1 MSSPLSVD
9 DGDIFERLQ
18 QRTDPKVQEEQQ
30 KAVNERVRAIYEKAQ
45 NRLGELIDQNST
57 LPCVISSVQVHGA
70 RHTRRSFLEQIFNPL
85 LSSNQTRPYTLSE
98 ALQEVSA
105 RADKLGRFDV
115 FQQPISVYLDQSSLA
130 DPQTGLPSIDVLLSV
145 KEKSRVLL
153 KTGTD
158 LGNTEGSAYGNLL
171 WRNMFGGAENL
182 NLNASLG
189 TRTRSAYQATFDTPL
204 FSDPDFRLEL
214 GGIASATQKSWAS
227 HEEVLKG
234 GWSKLRWI
242 SSSGHH
248 HEFGYNGFWRQMTGL
263 SENASSTVR
272 ADAGDSVKSSVF
284 HSWTKD
290 RRDNALLPS
299 RGYYAK
305 AFNELAG
312 WGPLKGDVSFWKSEI
327 ETQAAVPVPIPGLKG
342 DSGVSFTTGFRA
354 GLLYPLGLDSD
365 SRPQLSRVN
374 DRFLLGGP
382 TDVRG
387 FRLCGLGPHDG
398 ADAVGGDVYA
408 AGSANLLLPLPRVGA
423 DKPFRLQAFVNG
435 GRLLPLRTA
444 DKNVPTSSGEVKD
457 AMVSTISELVNGL
470 PSVAAGVGLVYAHPV
485 ARFELNFSLPL
496 VLRKGEEGRKG
507 LQLGIGINFLLLPL
521 TLAAM
526 AQYYP
531 QQQPYGAQASAQNLQ
546 FYPTSYQSVS
556 GHTTPSQASYGGF
569 GGPSNPA
576 AQAYPVGGVGSGYGG
591 FGSPSAGVSGRMGEQ
606 GGLRTGWLAAFGTE
620 GYDGEPP
627 LLEELGVNFEHIRT
641 KTLTVLN
648 PFARI
653 DQHLMDDS
661 DLYGAL
667 LYIVLYG
674 TFLLLSGKVFYGYIY
689 GVAVFGTVAL
699 HLILSLMSPALDAV
713 PVANAADPTN
723 YSPHH
728 KPTMSDA
735 SAAGHFS
742 ATLTFPRSASVLGYC
757 FLPLVLTSLVGI
769 LIPMD
774 TMFGYLLTTAAVGW
788 CTYSS
793 SGMFCA
799 VARMRGM
806 RGLVAYPLALFYVV
820 FGIMGIF
827 SSRGSGTLA
836 AKTGAA

>member
-1 MSSPLSVD
+1 MSSPLSAD
-9 DGDIFERLQ
+9 DEDIFERLQ
-18 QRTDPKVQEEQQ
+18 QRTNPKVLEEQQ
-30 KAVNERVRAIYEKAQ
+30 QAVYERTNAIYQKAQ
-45 NRLGELIDQNST
+45 ARLGELIDQNST
-57 LPCVISSVQVHGA
+57 LPCAISSVKVTGA
-70 RHTRRSFLEQIFNPL
+70 LHTRRAFLERILNPF
-85 LSSNQTRPYTLSE
+85 LSSNQNRPYTLSE
-98 ALQEVSA
+98 ALREISK
-105 RADKLGRFDV
+105 RADKLNRFDI
-115 FQQPISVYLDQSSLA
+115 FHQPVAVYLDQSPEADALSSIPNINVQLA
-130 DPQTGLPSIDVLLSV
+130 V

-171 WRNMFGGAENL
+171 WRNIFGGAENL

-189 TRTRSAYQATFDTPL
+189 TRTRSAYQATFETPIL
-204 FSDPDFRLEL
+204 SDPDFSLEL
-214 GGIASATQKSWAS
+214 GGLASATQKSWAN

-234 GWSKLRWI
+234 GWSKLRWT
-242 SSSGHH
+242 SPSGHR
-248 HEFGYNGFWRQMTGL
+248 HELGYSGFWRQMTSL
-263 SENASSTVR
+263 SENASPTVR
-272 ADAGDSVKSSVF
+272 ADAGDSVKSSLF
-284 HSWTKD
+284 HSWTID
-290 RRDNALLPS
+290 RRDSPLLPS

-327 ETQAAVPVPIPGLKG
+327 ETQSAIPIPIPGLKG
-342 DSGVSFTTGFRA
+342 DSGVSLTTGFRA
-354 GLLYPLGLDSD
+354 GLLYPLGLDSN
-365 SRPQLSRVN
+365 SQPQLSRAN

-408 AGSANLLLPLPRVGA
+408 AGSANLLLPLPKIGFE
-423 DKPFRLQAFVNG
+423 KPLRLQAFVNG
-435 GRLLPLRTA
+435 GRLLPLRTGERNA
-444 DKNVPTSSGEVKD
+444 PTSSAEVKD
-457 AMVSTISELVNGL
+457 AMVSTVSELANGL
-470 PSVAAGVGLVYAHPV
+470 PSIAAGIGLVYAHPI

-496 VLRKGEEGRKG
+496 VLRRGEEGRKG
-507 LQLGIGINFLLLPL
+507 
-521 TLAAM
+521 T
-526 AQYYP
+526 YYP
-531 QQQPYGAQASAQNLQ
+531 QQQPYGGQASAQNLQ
-546 FYPTSYQSVS
+546 FYPSSYTTVS
-556 GHTTPSQASYGGF
+556 GHTTPSQVSYGGF
-569 GGPSNPA
+569 GASTNSA
-576 AQAYPVGGVGSGYGG
+576 SQAYPVGGVGGGYGG
-591 FGSPSAGVSGRMGEQ
+591 FGSPTAGVSGRMGEQ

-620 GYDGEPP
+620 GYEGEPP

-648 PFARI
+648 PFVRI

-699 HLILSLMSPALDAV
+699 HLILSLMSPALDTA
-713 PVANAADPTN
+713 PASNATDPSN

-728 KPTMSDA
+728 KSSISDA

-757 FLPLVLTSLVGI
+757 FLPLVLTSLMGI
-769 LIPMD
+769 LVPMD